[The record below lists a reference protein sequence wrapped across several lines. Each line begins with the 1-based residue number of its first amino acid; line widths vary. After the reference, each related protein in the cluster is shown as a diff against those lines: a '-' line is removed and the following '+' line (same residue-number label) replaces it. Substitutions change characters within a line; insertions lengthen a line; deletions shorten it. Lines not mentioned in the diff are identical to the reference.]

1 MNNVMDD
8 YIIAGLIG
16 ISVYLVGFIA
26 VALINAKI
34 KRWVEGQDD

>member
-1 MNNVMDD
+1 MDD
-8 YIIAGLIG
+8 STIAGLIG

>member
-1 MNNVMDD
+1 MDA

-34 KRWVEGQDD
+34 KRCGEGQDD

>member
-1 MNNVMDD
+1 MEES
-8 YIIAGLIG
+8 IIAGLIG

-34 KRWVEGQDD
+34 KRLVEGQDD